1 MNIAPS
7 QLVMS
12 GCGKKPRGRNKASSC
27 RENLWLCSPRPACAH
42 PSPGGFAVA
51 LAGGGAPG
59 RHPLIC
65 RCSNFRYWF
74 LDFGLSV
81 ISSKIVNPKSKIV
94 SPAARQGTSTSSAVA
109 CAAAHALILSVLD
122 RTCLSRPYDILALWS
137 ISYIITLPH

>member
-1 MNIAPS
+1 MTYHHLTLSCLGAA
-7 QLVMS
+7 
-12 GCGKKPRGRNKASSC
+12 KASGTQQGF
-27 RENLWLCSPRPACAH
+27 LVPQKMWLCSPRPACAH
-42 PSPGGFAVA
+42 PLPGGFAGA